1 MESLANPESHLSTS
15 RRQVLR
21 LQPTNRATP
30 LQRISED
37 AHMTNPTYDAR
48 STTRKRD
55 HQPGY
60 SGVLLRDDL
69 KDRLRTYRRDRGLG
83 DSHIERCLVAAC
95 VDLATQPE
103 FEARL
108 RKELARAVAED
119 FQISTDGPQANESR
133 NPARSPGLR

>member
-1 MESLANPESHLSTS
+1 MTI
-15 RRQVLR
+15 
-21 LQPTNRATP
+21 PT
-30 LQRISED
+30 
-37 AHMTNPTYDAR
+37 TYDAR

-69 KDRLRTYRRDRGLG
+69 KDRLRNYRRDRGLG

-133 NPARSPGLR
+133 NPARSPGQR